1 MFNRLVLTFATAV
14 SLIGLYALYSVAMDR
29 VVVIAIP
36 PQQAVEEFTEAERPA
51 ENVRVAATYIPA
63 RRWAT
68 ATKSKYMLRAEQ
80 AFVYTDSWYREEGSG
95 KHIKFIPFAMVW
107 VSINKEGQEQA
118 VSIVCDSAQLEFAS
132 AFDETN
138 QKPGRVVGA
147 VLNGAVEITG
157 PDGLAI
163 NGHQFIFS
171 EAGLSLLTTNPVS
184 FRYQNHRGSATRMSM
199 KLLAAEGLPGLD
211 RPHVFGVESVRLIGG
226 PNPSDPNNMYVRLK
240 IELPDDPKPVN
251 VQCYGDLEY
260 SVDTNTAVFTK
271 DVRVSHGV
279 TQGKEKAYDS
289 LNCETLTMQ
298 FIPRK
303 MEIDDSSDGTAENKE
318 ISGKPAE
325 YQKVERNLEFSWLE
339 AVGAPGKKVQ
349 IHSDAQK
356 MTAHL
361 SRLTFN
367 AESRVLTMSSE
378 GARDNVQIRR
388 ERSELLA
395 PKIEAQFGEMNSLET
410 LICRGMGHLKM
421 VDEKTGKLAFVATW
435 RKQLTKRTDE
445 ATKLDLVQ
453 LDSGAHFLLRD
464 RLTGLGAELIKVWL
478 VPTANSGN
486 MMFGTSTPDRDD
498 AKASS
503 PETPQPKR
511 LLAQHE
517 VVLESPEMMIERTNE
532 LDIQFVDVP
541 RVSDGSL
548 GPPIEIPYEGKSSAP
563 SRITRNNSAA
573 PIVVSADRIGV
584 QLRRTEGSTQ
594 PASISEGHFEGKVRV
609 TQVRQKGEKPLSLE
623 GDRVD
628 LQNEADKQEVVH
640 LHGKPAFIRDRGYE
654 IEGKDIYLDRGKNRA
669 WVSSSGAVKVPV
681 PPETNI
687 PGLDANANRDLRIRW
702 DESMNFDGLDAKFLG
717 RVEAKLG
724 LGTMRCEQMVVQL
737 TERISFQSE
746 SFDTTPSINTIHCHE
761 NVKFENSTY
770 LNKKVIDTYRGHV
783 SEFLLNL
790 AKGEVTAQGPGF
802 VQAWQRQQKE
812 GGGFATQDA
821 IQANRPIAVEVAVWD
836 YTRAQF
842 EGKLRGSFDGQAT
855 GRTTRR
861 RATIDDRVEV
871 IHGPVE
877 QPLEEIN
884 PDKLPSRAGTIR
896 CDQLQLVNHLV
907 SEKNAK
913 EYRELVGLGNA
924 EVEGQVRGQ
933 WFNASA
939 DEISFDGSKNQYVM
953 RAHGKHLVRLSGDGI
968 NQVTGQTGGAWV
980 RFNPETRKLEINGAT
995 DGAGSR

>member
-29 VVVIAIP
+29 VVEIAV
-36 PQQAVEEFTEAERPA
+36 PQQQEVEEFTEAERPA

-63 RRWAT
+63 RRWPT
-68 ATKSKYMLRAEQ
+68 VTMSKYMLRAEQ

-107 VSINKEGQEQA
+107 LSTNKEGQEQA

-132 AFDETN
+132 AFDEKN

-147 VLNGAVEITG
+147 VLNGAVEISG

-163 NGHQFIFS
+163 KGHHFIFS

-184 FRYQNHRGSATRMSM
+184 FRYQSHRGSATRMSM

-211 RPHVFGVESVRLIGG
+211 RPHVFGVESIRLIGG
-226 PNPSDPNNMYVRLK
+226 PNPSDPKNHLVKLQ
-240 IELPDDPKPVN
+240 IQLPDDPNPVN
-251 VQCYGDLEY
+251 VQCAQDLEY
-260 SVDTNTAVFTK
+260 SVDSNTAVFTK
-271 DVRVSHGV
+271 DVRAWHGK
-279 TQGKEKAYDS
+279 GKAYNS

-298 FIPRK
+298 FIARQ
-303 MEIDDSSDGTAENKE
+303 TATDEAQNAAPVDNQTLE
-318 ISGKPAE
+318 KPAE
-325 YQKVERNLEFSWLE
+325 YQKLERNLEFSWLE
-339 AVGAPGKKVQ
+339 AVGAEGKKVQ
-349 IHSDAQK
+349 IHSDEQK
-356 MTAHL
+356 VTAYL
-361 SRLTFN
+361 SRLTYN
-367 AESRVLTMSSE
+367 AESRVLTMSSA

-395 PKIEAQFGEMNSLET
+395 PKIEAQFGEKNSLDT
-410 LICRGMGHLKM
+410 LICRGLGELKL
-421 VDEKTGKLAFVATW
+421 VDEKTGRLAFKATW

-453 LDSGAHFLLRD
+453 LESGAHFLLKD
-464 RLTGLGAELIKVWL
+464 RLTGLGADLIKVWL
-478 VPTANSGN
+478 VPTATSGN
-486 MMFGTSTPDRDD
+486 MMFGNSTSGRDD
-498 AKASS
+498 PKASP
-503 PETPQPKR
+503 PEAPQPKR
-511 LLAQHE
+511 LLAQNE
-517 VVLESPEMMIERTNE
+517 VVLESPEMVIERTNE

-541 RVSDGSL
+541 RGSDGSL
-548 GPPIEIPYEGKSSAP
+548 GPPVEIPYEDKTTKPARPTRAP
-563 SRITRNNSAA
+563 STA

-584 QLRRTEGSTQ
+584 HLLRTEGSTQ

-628 LQNEADKQEVVH
+628 VHNEADKQEVVH
-640 LHGKPAFIRDRGYE
+640 LHGKPAIIRDRGYE
-654 IEGKDIYLDRGKNRA
+654 IEGKEIFLDRAKNHA
-669 WVSSSGAVKVPV
+669 GVTTSGTLKLPV
-681 PPETNI
+681 PPDQNI
-687 PGLDANANRDLRIRW
+687 PGLDAHANRDLRIRW
-702 DESMNFDGLDAKFLG
+702 DESMNFDGLDAKFVG

-724 LGTMRCEQMVVQL
+724 MGTMRCEQMIVQL

-746 SFDTTPSINTIHCHE
+746 SFDATPSVNTIHCQE

-770 LNKKVIDTYRGHV
+770 LDKKVIDTYRGHV
-783 SEFLLNL
+783 SEFVLNL
-790 AKGEVTAQGPGF
+790 TKGEVTAQGPGF

-812 GGGFATQDA
+812 GGGFASQDA

-877 QPLEEIN
+877 QPLEELN

-896 CDQLQLVNHLV
+896 CDQLQLVNHLET
-907 SEKNAK
+907 EKNAK

-924 EVEGQVRGQ
+924 EVEGQVRGR
-933 WFNASA
+933 WFSASA

-953 RAHGKHLVRLSGDGI
+953 RAHGNHLVRLTGDGI
-968 NQVTGQTGGAWV
+968 SGPPAKRV
-980 RFNPETRKLEINGAT
+980 RFNPETRKLEVNGAT
-995 DGAGSR
+995 EGAGSQ